1 MSDRLKQYIQQ
12 HKHIIDNKVPPSDLF
27 DRIMINEK
35 AKMHINLPKK
45 HSTKFNFHYL
55 WIAASICILIVFI
68 FSLNIEENGT
78 DQTLSLVSGQSPLL
92 QHQKEIFEDNIK
104 VNEIIIANETKA
116 ISEKTM
122 QIQSNKKVNKQSKTI
137 KAKTII
143 QQEIIENTNN
153 IELANQLTDNQMDQ
167 EIAILNEPIIKDTNI
182 ETEDTEPLIK
192 TNEEPQNGNI
202 TQLSSSEPIVT
213 VAEHSNQSYTI
224 GKAIFKGIMKLISK
238 KSSEWT
244 SDVLKIE
251 SKELNQKTFIAVNY
265 KSETVAFHKSI
276 SIPIQ

>member
-12 HKHIIDNKVPPSDLF
+12 HKHIIDNKVPPSDFFERL
-27 DRIMINEK
+27 MIEEK
-35 AKMHINLPKK
+35 GKQPINLPKK
-45 HSTKFNFHYL
+45 HSAKFNFHYL

-78 DQTLSLVSGQSPLL
+78 DQTLSLVSEKSLL
-92 QHQKEIFEDNIK
+92 PQDQREIVEDNVK
-104 VNEIIIANETKA
+104 ANEIILANETKA

-122 QIQSNKKVNKQSKTI
+122 QIQANKKVNKRSKTI

-143 QQEIIENTNN
+143 QQEIIENPNN

-167 EIAILNEPIIKDTNI
+167 EIAILNEPIIKGTKI
-182 ETEDTEPLIK
+182 ETENTKPIIK
-192 TNEEPQNGNI
+192 INEEPQNGNI
-202 TQLSSSEPIVT
+202 TQLSSSEPILT
-213 VAEHSNQSYTI
+213 VADHSNQSYTI

>member
-12 HKHIIDNKVPPSDLF
+12 HKHIIDNKVPPSDFF
-27 DRIMINEK
+27 DQIMINEK
-35 AKMHINLPKK
+35 AKRHINMPKK
-45 HSTKFNFHYL
+45 HSTKLNFHYL
-55 WIAASICILIVFI
+55 WIAASICIIIVFI
-68 FSLNIEENGT
+68 FSLNIEDNGT
-78 DQTLSLVSGQSPLL
+78 NQTSSLVSGQSPLL
-92 QHQKEIFEDNIK
+92 QDQKEIVENHVK
-104 VNEIIIANETKA
+104 ANEIIVANETKG
-116 ISEKTM
+116 IEEKTR
-122 QIQSNKKVNKQSKTI
+122 QIQSNKKVNKQSKKLRT
-137 KAKTII
+137 KTIM
-143 QQEIIENTNN
+143 QQEIIEKPNN
-153 IELANQLTDNQMDQ
+153 IELANQLIDNQTDQ
-167 EIAILNEPIIKDTNI
+167 ELANLNEPIIKDTHI
-182 ETEDTEPLIK
+182 ETEDSEPLIK
-192 TNEEPQNGNI
+192 INEEPQNGNI

>member
-12 HKHIIDNKVPPSDLF
+12 HKHIIDNKVPPSDFF
-27 DRIMINEK
+27 DQIMINEK
-35 AKMHINLPKK
+35 AKMHINMPKK
-45 HSTKFNFHYL
+45 HSTKLNFHYL
-55 WIAASICILIVFI
+55 WIAASICIIIVFI
-68 FSLNIEENGT
+68 FSLNIEDNGT
-78 DQTLSLVSGQSPLL
+78 NQTSSLVSGQSPLL
-92 QHQKEIFEDNIK
+92 QDQKEIVENHVK
-104 VNEIIIANETKA
+104 ANEIIVANETKA
-116 ISEKTM
+116 IEEKTR
-122 QIQSNKKVNKQSKTI
+122 QIQSNKKVNKQSKTLR
-137 KAKTII
+137 AKSIM
-143 QQEIIENTNN
+143 QQEIIEKPNN
-153 IELANQLTDNQMDQ
+153 IELANQLIDNQTDQ
-167 EIAILNEPIIKDTNI
+167 EIAILNEPIIKDTHI
-182 ETEDTEPLIK
+182 ETEDSEPLIK
-192 TNEEPQNGNI
+192 INEEPQNGNI

>member
-12 HKHIIDNKVPPSDLF
+12 HKHIIDNKVPPSDFFERL
-27 DRIMINEK
+27 IIEEK
-35 AKMHINLPKK
+35 GKQPINLPKK
-45 HSTKFNFHYL
+45 HSAKFNFHYL

-78 DQTLSLVSGQSPLL
+78 DQTLSLVSEKSLL
-92 QHQKEIFEDNIK
+92 PQDQREIVEDNVK
-104 VNEIIIANETKA
+104 ANEIILANETKA

-122 QIQSNKKVNKQSKTI
+122 QIQANKKVNKRSKTI

-143 QQEIIENTNN
+143 QQEIIENPNN

-167 EIAILNEPIIKDTNI
+167 EIAILNEPIIKGTKI
-182 ETEDTEPLIK
+182 ETENTKPIIK
-192 TNEEPQNGNI
+192 INEEPQNGNI
-202 TQLSSSEPIVT
+202 TQLSSSEPILT
-213 VAEHSNQSYTI
+213 VADHSNQSYTI

>member
-12 HKHIIDNKVPPSDLF
+12 HKHIIDNRVPPSDFF
-27 DRIMINEK
+27 DQIMINEK
-35 AKMHINLPKK
+35 AKRHINMPKK
-45 HSTKFNFHYL
+45 HSTKKNFHYL
-55 WIAASICILIVFI
+55 WIAASICIIIVFI
-68 FSLNIEENGT
+68 FSLNIEDDGT
-78 DQTLSLVSGQSPLL
+78 NQTSSLVSGQSPLL
-92 QHQKEIFEDNIK
+92 QDQKEIVENHVK
-104 VNEIIIANETKA
+104 ANEIIVANETKA
-116 ISEKTM
+116 IEEKTR
-122 QIQSNKKVNKQSKTI
+122 QIQSNKKVNKQSKTLRAI
-137 KAKTII
+137 TIM
-143 QQEIIENTNN
+143 QQEIIEKPNN
-153 IELANQLTDNQMDQ
+153 IELANQLIDNQMDQ

-182 ETEDTEPLIK
+182 ETEDSEPIIK
-192 TNEEPQNGNI
+192 INEEPQNGNI

-251 SKELNQKTFIAVNY
+251 SKELNQKTFIADNY

>member
-45 HSTKFNFHYL
+45 HSAKFNFHYL

-68 FSLNIEENGT
+68 FSLNSEDDGT
-78 DQTLSLVSGQSPLL
+78 NQTLSLVSEKSLL
-92 QHQKEIFEDNIK
+92 PQDQKEIVEDNVK
-104 VNEIIIANETKA
+104 ANEIVLGNETKA
-116 ISEKTM
+116 IAEKTM
-122 QIQSNKKVNKQSKTI
+122 QIQSNKQVNKKGRTLR
-137 KAKTII
+137 AKTII
-143 QQEIIENTNN
+143 QQEIIENPNN
-153 IELANQLTDNQMDQ
+153 IELANQLTDDHMDQ
-167 EIAILNEPIIKDTNI
+167 EIAVLNEPIITQSNI
-182 ETEDTEPLIK
+182 KTDDAEPLIK
-192 TNEEPQNGNI
+192 INEVPQNGNI
-202 TQLSSSEPIVT
+202 TQLSSSEPIVS
-213 VAEHSNQSYTI
+213 VADHSNQSYTI

>member
-12 HKHIIDNKVPPSDLF
+12 HKHIIDNKVPPSDFFERL
-27 DRIMINEK
+27 MIEEK
-35 AKMHINLPKK
+35 GKQPINLHKK
-45 HSTKFNFHYL
+45 HSAKFNFHYL

-78 DQTLSLVSGQSPLL
+78 DQTLSLVSEKSLL
-92 QHQKEIFEDNIK
+92 PQDQREIVEDNVK
-104 VNEIIIANETKA
+104 ANEIILANETKA
-116 ISEKTM
+116 NSEKTM
-122 QIQSNKKVNKQSKTI
+122 QIQANKKVNKRSKTI

-143 QQEIIENTNN
+143 QQEIIENPNN

-167 EIAILNEPIIKDTNI
+167 EITILNEPIIKDTKI
-182 ETEDTEPLIK
+182 EAENTEPIIK
-192 TNEEPQNGNI
+192 IIEEPQNGNI
-202 TQLSSSEPIVT
+202 TQLSSSEPILT
-213 VAEHSNQSYTI
+213 VADHSNQSYTI

>member
-12 HKHIIDNKVPPSDLF
+12 HKHIIDNKVPPSDFF
-27 DRIMINEK
+27 DQIMINEK
-35 AKMHINLPKK
+35 AKMHINMPKK
-45 HSTKFNFHYL
+45 HSTKLNFHYL
-55 WIAASICILIVFI
+55 WIAASICIIIVFI
-68 FSLNIEENGT
+68 FSLNIEDDGT
-78 DQTLSLVSGQSPLL
+78 NQTSSLVSGQSPLL
-92 QHQKEIFEDNIK
+92 QDQKEIVENHVK
-104 VNEIIIANETKA
+104 ANEIIVANETKA
-116 ISEKTM
+116 IEEKTR
-122 QIQSNKKVNKQSKTI
+122 QIQSNKKVNKQSKTLRAI
-137 KAKTII
+137 TIM
-143 QQEIIENTNN
+143 QQEIIEKPNN
-153 IELANQLTDNQMDQ
+153 IELANQLIDNQMDQ

-182 ETEDTEPLIK
+182 EIEDSEPLIK
-192 TNEEPQNGNI
+192 INEEPQNGNL

>member
-35 AKMHINLPKK
+35 AKLHINLPKK

-192 TNEEPQNGNI
+192 TNEEPQHGNI
-202 TQLSSSEPIVT
+202 TQLSSSEPIVS
-213 VAEHSNQSYTI
+213 VADHSNQSYTI

>member
-12 HKHIIDNKVPPSDLF
+12 HKHIIDNRVPPSDFF
-27 DRIMINEK
+27 DQIMINEK
-35 AKMHINLPKK
+35 AKRHINMPKK
-45 HSTKFNFHYL
+45 HSTKLNFHYL
-55 WIAASICILIVFI
+55 WIAASICIIIVFI
-68 FSLNIEENGT
+68 FSLNIEDDGT
-78 DQTLSLVSGQSPLL
+78 NQTSSLVSGQSPLL
-92 QHQKEIFEDNIK
+92 QDQKEIVENHVK
-104 VNEIIIANETKA
+104 ANEIIVANETKA
-116 ISEKTM
+116 IEEKTR
-122 QIQSNKKVNKQSKTI
+122 QIQSNKKVNKQSKTLRAI
-137 KAKTII
+137 TIM
-143 QQEIIENTNN
+143 QQEIIEKPNN
-153 IELANQLTDNQMDQ
+153 IELANQLIDNQMDQ

-182 ETEDTEPLIK
+182 ETEDSEPIIK
-192 TNEEPQNGNI
+192 INEEPQNGNI

>member
-12 HKHIIDNKVPPSDLF
+12 HKHIIDNKVPPSDFF
-27 DRIMINEK
+27 DQIMINEK
-35 AKMHINLPKK
+35 AKMHINMPKK
-45 HSTKFNFHYL
+45 HSTKLNFHYL
-55 WIAASICILIVFI
+55 WIAASICIIIVFI
-68 FSLNIEENGT
+68 FSLNIEDDGT
-78 DQTLSLVSGQSPLL
+78 NQTLSLVSEKSLL
-92 QHQKEIFEDNIK
+92 PQDQKEIVENHVK
-104 VNEIIIANETKA
+104 ANEIIVANETKA
-116 ISEKTM
+116 IEEKTR
-122 QIQSNKKVNKQSKTI
+122 QIQSNKKVNKQSKTLRTKSI
-137 KAKTII
+137 M
-143 QQEIIENTNN
+143 QQEIIEKPNN
-153 IELANQLTDNQMDQ
+153 IELANQLIDNQMDQ
-167 EIAILNEPIIKDTNI
+167 EIANLNEPIIKDTHI
-182 ETEDTEPLIK
+182 ETEDSEPLIK
-192 TNEEPQNGNI
+192 INEEPQNGNI

>member
-12 HKHIIDNKVPPSDLF
+12 HKHIIDNKVPPSDFF
-27 DRIMINEK
+27 DQIMINEK
-35 AKMHINLPKK
+35 AKRHINMPKK
-45 HSTKFNFHYL
+45 HSTKLNFHYL
-55 WIAASICILIVFI
+55 WIAASICIIIVFI
-68 FSLNIEENGT
+68 FSLNIEDDGT
-78 DQTLSLVSGQSPLL
+78 NQTSSLVSRQSPLL
-92 QHQKEIFEDNIK
+92 QDQKEIVENHVK
-104 VNEIIIANETKA
+104 ANEIIVANETKA
-116 ISEKTM
+116 IEEKTR
-122 QIQSNKKVNKQSKTI
+122 QIQSNKKVNKQSKTLRT
-137 KAKTII
+137 KTIM
-143 QQEIIENTNN
+143 QQEIIEKPNN
-153 IELANQLTDNQMDQ
+153 IELANQLIDNQTDQ

-182 ETEDTEPLIK
+182 ETEDSEPIIK
-192 TNEEPQNGNI
+192 INEEPQNGNI

>member
-12 HKHIIDNKVPPSDLF
+12 HKHIIDNKVPPSDFFERL
-27 DRIMINEK
+27 MIEEK
-35 AKMHINLPKK
+35 GKQPINLPKK
-45 HSTKFNFHYL
+45 HSAKFNFHYL

-92 QHQKEIFEDNIK
+92 QHQKEIVEDNIK
-104 VNEIIIANETKA
+104 VNEIIKANETKA

-122 QIQSNKKVNKQSKTI
+122 QIQANKKVNKRSKTI

-143 QQEIIENTNN
+143 QQEIIEKPNN
-153 IELANQLTDNQMDQ
+153 IELANQLIDNQMDQ
-167 EIAILNEPIIKDTNI
+167 EIAILNEPIIKGTKI
-182 ETEDTEPLIK
+182 ETENTKPIIK
-192 TNEEPQNGNI
+192 INEEPQNGNI
-202 TQLSSSEPIVT
+202 TQLSSSEPILT
-213 VAEHSNQSYTI
+213 LADHSNQSYTI

>member
-12 HKHIIDNKVPPSDLF
+12 HKHIIDNKVPPSDFF
-27 DRIMINEK
+27 DQIMINEK
-35 AKMHINLPKK
+35 AKRHYNMPKK
-45 HSTKFNFHYL
+45 HSTKLNFHYL
-55 WIAASICILIVFI
+55 WIAASICIIIVFI
-68 FSLNIEENGT
+68 FSLNIEDNGT
-78 DQTLSLVSGQSPLL
+78 NQTSSLVSGQSPLL
-92 QHQKEIFEDNIK
+92 QDQKEIVENHVK
-104 VNEIIIANETKA
+104 ANEIIVANETKA
-116 ISEKTM
+116 IEEKTR
-122 QIQSNKKVNKQSKTI
+122 QIQSNKKVNKQSKTLR
-137 KAKTII
+137 AKTIM
-143 QQEIIENTNN
+143 QQEIIEKPNN
-153 IELANQLTDNQMDQ
+153 IELANQLIDNQMDQ

-182 ETEDTEPLIK
+182 EIEDSEPLIK
-192 TNEEPQNGNI
+192 INEEPQNGNL

>member
-12 HKHIIDNKVPPSDLF
+12 HKHIIDNKVPPSDFF
-27 DRIMINEK
+27 DQIMINEK
-35 AKMHINLPKK
+35 AKMHINMPKK
-45 HSTKFNFHYL
+45 HSTKLNFHYL
-55 WIAASICILIVFI
+55 WIAASICIIIVFI
-68 FSLNIEENGT
+68 FSLNIEDNGT
-78 DQTLSLVSGQSPLL
+78 NQTSSLVSRQSPLL
-92 QHQKEIFEDNIK
+92 QDQKEIVENHVK
-104 VNEIIIANETKA
+104 ANEIIVANETKA
-116 ISEKTM
+116 IEEKTR
-122 QIQSNKKVNKQSKTI
+122 QIQSNKKVNKQSKTLR
-137 KAKTII
+137 AKTIM
-143 QQEIIENTNN
+143 QQEIIEKPNN
-153 IELANQLTDNQMDQ
+153 IELANQLIDNQMDQ
-167 EIAILNEPIIKDTNI
+167 EIAILNEPIIKDIHI

-192 TNEEPQNGNI
+192 INEEPQNGNI

>member
-12 HKHIIDNKVPPSDLF
+12 HKHIIDNKVPPSDFF
-27 DRIMINEK
+27 DQIMINEK
-35 AKMHINLPKK
+35 AKMHINMPKK
-45 HSTKFNFHYL
+45 HSTKLNFHYL
-55 WIAASICILIVFI
+55 WIAASICIIIVFI
-68 FSLNIEENGT
+68 FSLNIEDDGT
-78 DQTLSLVSGQSPLL
+78 NQTSSLVSGQLPLL
-92 QHQKEIFEDNIK
+92 QDQKEIVENHVK
-104 VNEIIIANETKA
+104 ANEIIVANETKA
-116 ISEKTM
+116 IEEKTR
-122 QIQSNKKVNKQSKTI
+122 QIQSNKKVNKQSKTLR
-137 KAKTII
+137 AKTIM
-143 QQEIIENTNN
+143 QQEIIEKPNN
-153 IELANQLTDNQMDQ
+153 IELANQLIDNQMDQ
-167 EIAILNEPIIKDTNI
+167 EIAILNEPIIKDIHI

-192 TNEEPQNGNI
+192 INEEPQNGNI

-224 GKAIFKGIMKLISK
+224 RKAIFKGIMKLISK

>member
-12 HKHIIDNKVPPSDLF
+12 HKHIIDNKVPPSDFFERL
-27 DRIMINEK
+27 MIEEK
-35 AKMHINLPKK
+35 GKQPINLPKK
-45 HSTKFNFHYL
+45 HSAKFNFHYL

-78 DQTLSLVSGQSPLL
+78 DQTLSLVSEKSLLL
-92 QHQKEIFEDNIK
+92 QDQKEIVEDNVK
-104 VNEIIIANETKA
+104 TNEIILANETKA
-116 ISEKTM
+116 ISEKKM
-122 QIQSNKKVNKQSKTI
+122 QIQSNKKVNKKGKTL
-137 KAKTII
+137 KAKTMI
-143 QQEIIENTNN
+143 QPEIIENTNN
-153 IELANQLTDNQMDQ
+153 IELANPLTDNQMDQ
-167 EIAILNEPIIKDTNI
+167 EIAILNEPIIKDTKI

-192 TNEEPQNGNI
+192 IIEEPQNGNI
-202 TQLSSSEPIVT
+202 TQLSSSEPILP
-213 VAEHSNQSYTI
+213 VADHSNQSYTI

>member
-12 HKHIIDNKVPPSDLF
+12 HKHIIDNKVPPSDFF
-27 DRIMINEK
+27 DQIMINEK
-35 AKMHINLPKK
+35 AKMHINMPKK

-55 WIAASICILIVFI
+55 WMAASICIIIVFI
-68 FSLNIEENGT
+68 FSLNIEDNGT
-78 DQTLSLVSGQSPLL
+78 NQTSSLVSGQSPLL
-92 QHQKEIFEDNIK
+92 QDQKEIVENHVK
-104 VNEIIIANETKA
+104 ANEIIVANETKA
-116 ISEKTM
+116 IEEKTR
-122 QIQSNKKVNKQSKTI
+122 QIQSNKKVNKQSKTLR
-137 KAKTII
+137 AKTIM
-143 QQEIIENTNN
+143 QQEIIEKPNN
-153 IELANQLTDNQMDQ
+153 IELANQLIDNQMDQ

-192 TNEEPQNGNI
+192 INEEPQNGNI

>member
-12 HKHIIDNKVPPSDLF
+12 HKHIIDNKVPPSDFF
-27 DRIMINEK
+27 DQIMINEK
-35 AKMHINLPKK
+35 AKMHINMPKK
-45 HSTKFNFHYL
+45 HSTKLNFHYL
-55 WIAASICILIVFI
+55 WIAASICIIIVFI
-68 FSLNIEENGT
+68 FSLNIEDNGT
-78 DQTLSLVSGQSPLL
+78 NQTSSLVSGQSPLL
-92 QHQKEIFEDNIK
+92 QDQKEIVENHVK
-104 VNEIIIANETKA
+104 ANEIIVANETKA
-116 ISEKTM
+116 IEEKTR
-122 QIQSNKKVNKQSKTI
+122 QIQSNKKVNKQSKTLRAI
-137 KAKTII
+137 TIM
-143 QQEIIENTNN
+143 QQEIIEKPNN
-153 IELANQLTDNQMDQ
+153 IELANQLIDNQMDQ

-182 ETEDTEPLIK
+182 EIEDSEPLIK
-192 TNEEPQNGNI
+192 INEEPQNGNL